1 MNYIKE
7 LYVAPTWFAEPK
19 NIIILVV
26 TADVTNFL
34 KFLPVGH
41 PFFLKRHTGLHI
53 YKPGVVQWE
62 TFK

>member
-41 PFFLKRHTGLHI
+41 PFFF
-53 YKPGVVQWE
+53 E
-62 TFK
+62 TAHRFAYL